1 MLNVILNKN
10 EELNILN
17 GFPWVYNNEI
27 KTFVCKVL
35 NIDHKFVAYGFLNT
49 SSKIMVRILSLNEND
64 KIDKEFFKER
74 IKYAISHRLHLG
86 WSTTRLVFSE
96 ADFLPCLTLF
106 ISSIDVS

>member
-27 KTFVCKVL
+27 KTFEGNIINGDVCKVL

-74 IKYAISHRLHLG
+74 IKYAICDEK
-86 WSTTRLVFSE
+86 TNFVKNVI
-96 ADFLPCLTLF
+96 F
-106 ISSIDVS
+106 IYFT